1 MGDSADPKPE
11 PAKAEPAKEPKPPL
25 EEYASFL
32 KKCRTAQVLG
42 FDVMLDAKGGMH
54 LLEVNNSPSLSL
66 EEIAQV
72 AAGASEEDLAKCCA
86 VDGIVGG
93 YVCTEVGCEY
103 SDGERCGPPRV
114 ACRRTL
120 LVLAGLWHR
129 KPHIHR
135 EGRVDVAI
143 KTPAV
148 TALLRLLS
156 EPEALAGS
164 SETQKAFLDGLGA
177 REVPLPSTYQI
188 LSTRSRWG
196 LIYACC
202 CTCC

>member
-1 MGDSADPKPE
+1 M
-11 PAKAEPAKEPKPPL
+11 
-25 EEYASFL
+25 
-32 KKCRTAQVLG
+32 
-42 FDVMLDAKGGMH
+42 
-54 LLEVNNSPSLSL
+54 
-66 EEIAQV
+66 
-72 AAGASEEDLAKCCA
+72 AAGASEEDLAECRA

-103 SDGERCGPPRV
+103 SDGERCGPPP
-114 ACRRTL
+114 ALELPCGGNPSGLTQS
-120 LVLAGLWHR
+120 GLWHR

-188 LSTRSRWG
+188 LCQILSERTGIDLRLLSALAG
-196 LIYACC
+196 
-202 CTCC
+202 

>member
-103 SDGERCGPPRV
+103 SDGERCGPPS
-114 ACRRTL
+114 
-120 LVLAGLWHR
+120 LALPCLARSWSYPGPGFGTGSR
-129 KPHIHR
+129 IST
-135 EGRVDVAI
+135 GRGVW
-143 KTPAV
+143 T
-148 TALLRLLS
+148 
-156 EPEALAGS
+156 
-164 SETQKAFLDGLGA
+164 
-177 REVPLPSTYQI
+177 
-188 LSTRSRWG
+188 
-196 LIYACC
+196 
-202 CTCC
+202 

>member
-1 MGDSADPKPE
+1 MARGAGRHGLLAEE
-11 PAKAEPAKEPKPPL
+11 PSWSYP
-25 EEYASFL
+25 
-32 KKCRTAQVLG
+32 
-42 FDVMLDAKGGMH
+42 
-54 LLEVNNSPSLSL
+54 
-66 EEIAQV
+66 
-72 AAGASEEDLAKCCA
+72 
-86 VDGIVGG
+86 
-93 YVCTEVGCEY
+93 
-103 SDGERCGPPRV
+103 
-114 ACRRTL
+114 
-120 LVLAGLWHR
+120 AGLWHR

-196 LIYACC
+196 LILRLLLHLLLSWSQSCRSLNPCACAAGDGAAALLSLLEAAYARHFLDVADEVSAWESSALLSFSQLVRFRLPDSFRRCALPG
-202 CTCC
+202 